1 MKMKRRGKKR
11 RPEQPLSPER
21 PKVWIAATLLAVVL
35 AASASAQSGR
45 EAASSDPLQRHYS
58 AAGTFLARGDQEHAA
73 SEYRAFLA
81 EALHRVANANAHIG
95 EAPRATELFT
105 QSLEF
110 DDRDSTTL
118 DDFASL
124 RFDHDQLPEAETLL
138 SSALAVD
145 SNDIR
150 AHFILGRALFNE
162 EKYQA
167 AQPHL
172 ELAWHYGQTEAKNNK
187 DKDTYKDAWYL
198 LGVTEL
204 KQQQLASAQSL
215 FKKTLLLLGD
225 KASAHVRLGRA
236 YFTGDYPDEAIIEF
250 KKAIVLDPKA
260 ASQHYYLGLAYLGHN
275 PEAGFSRAQTEFR
288 AELALS
294 PNDFGSHYML
304 GYIALKQT
312 RMADAEKE
320 ITRAVSL
327 KPEDPAALLL
337 MAELFASTS
346 RDPQAEPLLRKAI
359 SVLGESSPP
368 KYDAIRAHYML
379 GRLLQRNGQQEE
391 AAKELTLSEQLR
403 KQLRDA
409 SGSALKDRTAQG
421 PQQNPPPEEMARA
434 VTAED
439 RAQAAAFIRQLSPAM
454 AEAFDNLGAIAANQR
469 QCPACVTYFQRAG
482 EWDPSQ
488 QGQDANLGRAA
499 FLCKQYE
506 YAVPILSRYLEQH
519 SGDASVRSAL
529 GLSLFRLGEYQ
540 KVVEVLGPI
549 QASINSNP
557 ELSEA
562 YTTALSKVEKKP

>member
-1 MKMKRRGKKR
+1 M
-11 RPEQPLSPER
+11 
-21 PKVWIAATLLAVVL
+21 
-35 AASASAQSGR
+35 AASVSAQSGR
-45 EAASSDPLQRHYS
+45 QGASSDPLQRHYS

-81 EALHRVANANAHIG
+81 EALHRAANANAHIG

-105 QSLEF
+105 QALEF
-110 DDRDSTTL
+110 DDRDSATL

-124 RFDHDQLPEAETLL
+124 RFDHDQLPEAEALL

-145 SNDIR
+145 PNDIR

-172 ELAWHYGQTEAKNNK
+172 ELAWRYGQTEAKNNNK
-187 DKDTYKDAWYL
+187 DKAIYKDAWYL

-204 KQQQLASAQSL
+204 KQQQLASAQDL

-225 KASAHVRLGRA
+225 KASTHVRLGRA

-250 KKAIVLDPKA
+250 KKAIVVDPKA

-275 PEAGFSRAQTEFR
+275 PEAGFSRAQTEFH
-288 AELALS
+288 AELAIE

-320 ITRAVSL
+320 ITHAVSL
-327 KPEDPAALLL
+327 KPNDPAALLL
-337 MAELFASTS
+337 MAELFSSMA

-421 PQQNPPPEEMARA
+421 PQQNPAPEEMARA

-439 RAQAAAFIRQLSPAM
+439 RAQAAAFIRQLSPAI

-469 QCPACVTYFQRAG
+469 QCPACVTYFQRAE

-506 YAVPILSRYLEQH
+506 YAVPILSRYLDLH
-519 SGDASVRSAL
+519 SSDTSVRSAL